1 MISRISVRALGKDA
15 RAQGYLRTLK
25 NRFPKVGLKEVSVV
39 DSYTLTASFTERQLQ
54 KIAGQLANPIIEE
67 YSIGKVFAPEKYAVA
82 VEIGFLP
89 GVTDNV
95 GHTVREMAEDATG
108 KEFKEGEA
116 VYTSRFLFLMGS
128 VTPAEAKEMAGELYN
143 PLIQRA
149 EIFTASQVKKGV
161 PLVAPK
167 VELHE
172 HLEADVVSLSVPD
185 EELVRIGKEGIA
197 NADGTRRGPL
207 ALSLRQLQVIRD
219 YFKKQKRQPTDI
231 ELEVLAQ
238 TWSEHCKHTIFADPL
253 DEIEE
258 GIYKRYIKGATQAI
272 RKRKGKDDFC
282 VSVFTDNAGGIAFD
296 DEYVVTHKV
305 ETHNSPSA
313 LDPFGGAITG
323 IVGVNRD
330 CLGFGLGAKPIANVY
345 GFCVG
350 DPKDTTQYYRD
361 AEKTRPTLPARR
373 ILEGVVSGVNHGGNQ
388 SGIPTPLGFVAVD
401 PRYDAKPLVFAG
413 TVGLIPRKKGGRSL
427 VEKKAKAGDLIVMVG
442 GRVGL
447 DGIHGATFSS
457 EALTTGS
464 PATAVQIGDPI
475 TQKKFVDAIVREA
488 RDAGLYNAIT
498 DNGAGGL
505 SSSVGEM
512 AKDCGGFSVDLE
524 KVPLK
529 YPGLALWQI
538 WISESQERMTLA
550 VPRTKWTAL
559 KKIFDRHGVEATAIG
574 QFTSAKK
581 AVAKWRGKKV
591 MDMDMAF
598 LHDGRPVEE
607 QRSEKFETTFL
618 EPEPDAREGNLEE
631 KVLGVLARPSVGSAS
646 FITEQYD
653 HTVLA
658 MAVTQP
664 LQGRGRVNSESGVV
678 KPLPHSER
686 GVVLSHGYAPW
697 YADIDAYKM
706 ATASIDTAI
715 RNAVATG
722 ASLNHLAILDNF
734 CWSTSNS
741 PRRLYELKE
750 AARACFDLSTYYGTP
765 YISGKD
771 SMFNDFRGFTEK
783 GDPIH
788 IAIPPTLLI
797 SAIGVMADVRKAV
810 TLDLKQPGDL
820 VYLIGDTDDEL
831 GASEYFTM
839 LDEEF
844 ESDGHRMS
852 VMSERAIGNTA
863 PRVDAKKNLRAYQAL
878 EMAIQKG
885 LVASAISVGRGGLV
899 AALAKTVIAGK
910 LGIMADLSK
919 LPGTA
924 KLPDSILFSESQGR
938 ILVSIRHEAHRAFA
952 PLFRGVPLTKIGEVT
967 KKESLEMKLGE
978 TYLKLSLESLAA
990 AYRKPF
996 INW

>member
-1 MISRISVRALGKDA
+1 MISRITVRATGKDA
-15 RAQGYLRTLK
+15 RADGYLRTLK
-25 NRFPKVGLKEVSVV
+25 NRFPKAGLKSVAVV
-39 DSYTLTASFTERQLQ
+39 DAYTLTASFTERQLA
-54 KIAGQLANPIIEE
+54 KIGQCLANPVIEE
-67 YSIGKVFAPEKYAVA
+67 YSVGKVLAPENFSVA
-82 VEIGFLP
+82 IEIGFLP

-95 GHTVREMAEDATG
+95 GHTVKEMAHDVTG
-108 KEFKEGEA
+108 KDFKEGEA
-116 VYTSRFLFLMGS
+116 VYTSRFLFLSGS
-128 VTPAEAKEMAGELYN
+128 IAAEEANEMASELYN

-149 EIFTASQVKKGV
+149 EIYSASQVKKGI
-161 PLVAPK
+161 PLIAPK

-172 HLEADVVSLSVPD
+172 HTHVDTVSLSVAD
-185 EELVRIGKEGIA
+185 DELVRIGKEGIA
-197 NADGTRRGPL
+197 NADGSRRGPL
-207 ALSLRQLQVIRD
+207 ALSLRQLHVIRD

-272 RKRKGKDDFC
+272 RKRKGKNDFC
-282 VSVFTDNAGGIAFD
+282 VSVFTDNAGGIVFD
-296 DEYVVTHKV
+296 EDYVVTHKV

-313 LDPFGGAITG
+313 LDPFGGAVTG

-330 CLGFGLGAKPIANVY
+330 CLGFGLGAKPVANVY

-350 DPKDTTQYYRD
+350 DPKDATVYYRD

-373 ILEGVVSGVNHGGNQ
+373 ILEGVVAGVNAGGNQ

-413 TVGLIPRKKGGRSL
+413 TVGLIPRKKGSRSL
-427 VEKKAKAGDLIVMVG
+427 VEKKAKSGDLIVMVG

-488 RDAGLYNAIT
+488 RDKGLYNAIT

-512 AKDCGGFSVDLE
+512 AKDSGGFVVDLE

-529 YPGLALWQI
+529 YPGLAPWQI

-550 VPRTKWTAL
+550 VPKAKWATL

-574 QFTSAKK
+574 QFTSARK
-581 AVAKWRGKKV
+581 AVVKWKGKKV
-591 MDMDMAF
+591 MDMEMTF
-598 LHDGRPVEE
+598 LHDGRPKEE
-607 QRSEKFETTFL
+607 QRSEKFEPTFL
-618 EPEPDAREGNLEE
+618 EPEPGAREGDLEE
-631 KVLGVLARPSVGSAS
+631 KILGVLSRPSVGSTS
-646 FITEQYD
+646 FITQQYD
-653 HTVLA
+653 HTVLG
-658 MAVTQP
+658 MAVTPP
-664 LQGRGRVNSESGVV
+664 LQGRGRVNADSGVF

-706 ATASIDTAI
+706 AASSIDTAI
-715 RNAVATG
+715 RNAVCAG
-722 ASLNHLAILDNF
+722 ASLEHLAILDNF
-734 CWSTSNS
+734 CWSTSNT

-750 AARACFDLSTYYGTP
+750 SARACFDLATYYGTP

-771 SMFNDFRGFTEK
+771 SMFNDFRGYTEK

-797 SAIGVMADVRKAV
+797 SAIGVIKDVRKAV
-810 TLDLKQPGDL
+810 TVDVKMPGDF
-820 VYLIGDTDDEL
+820 VYVVGETDDEL

-839 LDEEF
+839 L
-844 ESDGHRMS
+844 
-852 VMSERAIGNTA
+852 SEKAGENSIGNTA
-863 PRVDAKKNLRAYQAL
+863 PRVDPKKNLRAYQAL
-878 EMAIQKG
+878 ELAIQKG
-885 LVASAISVGRGGLV
+885 LVASAISVGRGGLA
-899 AALAKTVIAGK
+899 AALAKTSIAGK
-910 LGIMADLSK
+910 LGIKADLTK
-919 LPGTA
+919 LSGSA
-924 KLPDSILFSESQGR
+924 KAADSILFSESQGR
-938 ILVSIRHEAHRAFA
+938 ILVTIPHKNHRQFA
-952 PLFRGVPLTKIGEVT
+952 PLFRGVEITKIGEVT
-967 KKESLEMKLGE
+967 EKKNLDLVVPNQ
-978 TYLKLSLESLAA
+978 KLSVTLDDLSAS
-990 AYRKPF
+990 YQKPF
-996 INW
+996 KNW

>member
-1 MISRISVRALGKDA
+1 MISRISVRATTKDA
-15 RAQGYLRTLK
+15 RAEGYLRTLK
-25 NRFPKVGLKEVSVV
+25 HRFPKAGLKDVVVV
-39 DSYTLTASFTERQLQ
+39 DAYTLTATFTERQLK
-54 KIAGQLANPIIEE
+54 KIAGQLANPVIEE
-67 YSIGKVFAPEKYAVA
+67 YSIGKVLAPESFSLAL
-82 VEIGFLP
+82 EIGYLP

-95 GHTVREMAEDATG
+95 GHTVKEMAEDATG
-108 KEFKEGEA
+108 KTFKEGEA
-116 VYTSRFLFLMGS
+116 VYTSRFLFLSGS
-128 VTPAEAKEMAGELYN
+128 VSAEEAEVMAAELYN

-149 EIFTASQVKKGV
+149 QIFSAAQVKKGV

-167 VELHE
+167 VTLHLPAQAGEHVAADEVELKV
-172 HLEADVVSLSVPD
+172 AD
-185 EELVRIGKEGIA
+185 EELAKLGKEGIL
-197 NADGTRRGPL
+197 NMDGSRRGPL
-207 ALSLRQLQVIRD
+207 ALSLRQMHVIRD
-219 YFKKQKRQPTDI
+219 YFKKQKRKPTDV
-231 ELEVLAQ
+231 ELECLAQ

-258 GIYKRYIKGATQAI
+258 GIYRRYIKGATNAI
-272 RKRKGKDDFC
+272 RKRKGKNDFC

-296 DEYVVTHKV
+296 ENYVVTHKV

-313 LDPFGGAITG
+313 LDPFGGAVTG

-350 DPKDTTQYYRD
+350 DPKDTTVYYRD

-373 ILEGVVSGVNHGGNQ
+373 VLEGVVAGVNAGGNQ

-401 PRYDAKPLVFAG
+401 SRYDAKPLVFAG
-413 TVGLIPRKKGGRSL
+413 TVGLIPRKKGSKSL
-427 VEKKAKAGDLIVMVG
+427 TEKEATAGDLIVMVG

-475 TQKKFVDAIVREA
+475 TQKKFVDAIVREV
-488 RDAGLYNAIT
+488 REAGLYNAIT

-512 AKDCGGFSVDLE
+512 AKDSGGFVVDLE

-529 YPGLALWQI
+529 YPGLAPWQI

-550 VPRTKWTAL
+550 VPKSKWMAL

-581 AVAKWRGKKV
+581 AVVKWKGEKV
-591 MDMDMAF
+591 MDMDMEF

-607 QRSEKFETTFL
+607 QRSEKFEPTFL
-618 EPEPDAREGNLEE
+618 EPEPEAREGDIGE
-631 KVLGVLARPSVGSAS
+631 KILGVLSRPSVGSTS
-646 FITEQYD
+646 FISEQYD

-658 MAVTQP
+658 MAVTPP
-664 LQGRGRVNSESGVV
+664 LQGRGRVNAESGVI
-678 KPLPHSER
+678 KPLPNSER

-697 YADIDAYKM
+697 YADVDAYKM
-706 ATASIDTAI
+706 AAAAIDMAV

-722 ASLNHLAILDNF
+722 ASLEHLAILDNF

-741 PRRLYELKE
+741 SRRLYELKE
-750 AARACFDLSTYYGTP
+750 AARACFDLATYYGTP

-797 SAIGVMADVRKAV
+797 SAIGVMNDVRKAV
-810 TLDLKQPGDL
+810 TLDVKQPGDL
-820 VYLIGDTDDEL
+820 VYVLGETDDEL

-839 LDEEF
+839 LAEKAREQ
-844 ESDGHRMS
+844 
-852 VMSERAIGNTA
+852 AIGNTA
-863 PRVDAKKNLRAYQAL
+863 PRVDPKKNKRTYQAL
-878 EMAIQKG
+878 ELAIQKG
-885 LVASAISVGRGGLV
+885 LVASAISVGRGGLA
-899 AALAKTVIAGK
+899 AALAKTAVAGK
-910 LGIMADLSK
+910 LGISADLTK
-919 LPGTA
+919 LPGAA
-924 KLPDSILFSESQGR
+924 KEFDTKLFSESQGR
-938 ILVSIRHEAHRAFA
+938 LVVTIPSKSSRQFHA
-952 PLFRGVPLTKIGEVT
+952 LLRGVEYVTVGEVT
-967 KKESLEMKLGE
+967 KKESLE
-978 TYLKLSLESLAA
+978 LKFTDKKVSLSVESLAN
-990 AYRKPF
+990 AYQKPF
-996 INW
+996 KNW

>member
-1 MISRISVRALGKDA
+1 MRATTKDA
-15 RAQGYLRTLK
+15 RAEGYLRTLK
-25 NRFPKVGLKEVSVV
+25 HRFPKAGLKDVVVV
-39 DSYTLTASFTERQLQ
+39 DSYTITAKFTERQLQ
-54 KIAGQLANPIIEE
+54 KIAGQLANPVIEE
-67 YSIGKVFAPEKYAVA
+67 YSIGKVPAPESFSVA
-82 VEIGFLP
+82 LEIGYLP

-95 GHTVREMAEDATG
+95 GHTVKEMAEDATG
-108 KEFKEGEA
+108 KTFKEGEA
-116 VYTSRFLFLMGS
+116 VYTSRFLFLSGS
-128 VTPAEAKEMAGELYN
+128 VSADEAEVMAAELHN
-143 PLIQRA
+143 PLIQRVQ
-149 EIFTASQVKKGV
+149 IFSASQVKKGV

-167 VELHE
+167 VSLHE
-172 HLEADVVSLSVPD
+172 HVAVDEVNLNVPD
-185 EELVRIGKEGIA
+185 DELIKLGKEGIP
-197 NADGTRRGPL
+197 NADPIREPAASNGASDSRRGPL
-207 ALSLRQLQVIRD
+207 ALSLRQLHAIRE
-219 YFKKQKRQPTDI
+219 YFEKQKRKPTDV
-231 ELEVLAQ
+231 ELECLAQ

-258 GIYKRYIKGATQAI
+258 GIYRRYIKGATNAI
-272 RKRKGKDDFC
+272 RKRKGKNDFC

-296 DEYVVTHKV
+296 ENYVVTHKV

-313 LDPFGGAITG
+313 LDPFGGAVTG

-350 DPKDTTQYYRD
+350 DPKSESIYFRD
-361 AEKTRPTLPARR
+361 AEKTKPVLPARR
-373 ILEGVVSGVNHGGNQ
+373 ILEGVVAGVNAGGNQ

-413 TVGLIPRKKGGRSL
+413 TVGLIPRKKGSRTL
-427 VEKKAKAGDLIVMVG
+427 TEKQAKSSDLIVMVG

-488 RDAGLYNAIT
+488 RDANLYNAIT

-512 AKDCGGFSVDLE
+512 AKDSGGFVVDLE

-529 YPGLALWQI
+529 YPGLAPWQI

-550 VPRTKWTAL
+550 VPKAKWAAL

-574 QFTSAKK
+574 QFTKAKK
-581 AVAKWRGKKV
+581 AVVKWKGEKV

-607 QRSEKFETTFL
+607 QRSEKFEPTFL
-618 EPEPDAREGNLEE
+618 EPEPEAREGDLAE
-631 KVLGVLARPSVGSAS
+631 KVLNVLSRPSVGGTA

-658 MAVTQP
+658 MAVTPP
-664 LQGRGRVNSESGVV
+664 LQGRGRVNADSGVI
-678 KPLPHSER
+678 KPLPNSER

-697 YADIDAYKM
+697 YSDIDAYKM
-706 ATASIDTAI
+706 AAAAIDTAV
-715 RNAVATG
+715 RNAVAAG
-722 ASLNHLAILDNF
+722 ASLEHLAILDNF

-750 AARACFDLSTYYGTP
+750 AARACFDLATYYGTP

-783 GDPIH
+783 GQPVH

-797 SAIGVMADVRKAV
+797 STIGVMSDVRKAV
-810 TLDLKQPGDL
+810 TLDAKQPGDL
-820 VYLIGDTDDEL
+820 VYVLGETDNEL

-839 LDEEF
+839 LAEKAGEQ
-844 ESDGHRMS
+844 
-852 VMSERAIGNTA
+852 AIGNTA
-863 PRVDAKKNLRAYQAL
+863 PRVDAKKNLRTYQVL
-878 EMAIQKG
+878 ETAIQKR
-885 LVASAISVGRGGLV
+885 LVASAIGVGRGGLA
-899 AALAKTVIAGK
+899 AALAKMAIAGK
-910 LGIMADLSK
+910 LGISADLTK
-919 LPGTA
+919 LPGAAREFDT
-924 KLPDSILFSESQGR
+924 KLFSESQGR
-938 ILVSIRHEAHRAFA
+938 LVVTIPAKNSRQFHA
-952 PLFRGVPLTKIGEVT
+952 LLRGVEYAKIGEVT
-967 KKESLEMKLGE
+967 KKESLE
-978 TYLKLSLESLAA
+978 LKNADKKIDVSVESLAST
-990 AYRKPF
+990 YQKPLK
-996 INW
+996 NW

>member
-15 RAQGYLRTLK
+15 RALQYLRTLK
-25 NRFPKVGLKEVSVV
+25 NRFPKTGLKDVAVV
-39 DSYTLTASFTERQLQ
+39 DAYTLTASFTERQLQ
-54 KIAGQLANPIIEE
+54 KIAAQLANPVIEE
-67 YSIGKVFAPEKYAVA
+67 YAIGDVLVPEKFSVT

-95 GHTVREMAEDATG
+95 GHTVREMVEDATG
-108 KEFKEGEA
+108 KHFKEGEA
-116 VYTSRFLFLMGS
+116 VYTSRFLFLFGKVS
-128 VTPAEAKEMAGELYN
+128 PEEAKEMAGELYN

-149 EIFTASQVKKGV
+149 EIFSVTQVKKGI

-167 VELHE
+167 VELHPSTSSGQVNTDE
-172 HLEADVVSLSVPD
+172 VSLSVPD

-219 YFKKQKRQPTDI
+219 YFKKQKRQPRDI

-258 GIYKRYIKGATQAI
+258 GIYRRYIKGATQAI

-296 DEYVVTHKV
+296 ENYVVTHKV

-330 CLGFGLGAKPIANVY
+330 CLGFGMGAKPIANVY

-413 TVGLIPRKKGGRSL
+413 TVGLIPRKKGSRSL
-427 VEKKAKAGDLIVMVG
+427 TEKKAKSGDLVVMVG

-529 YPGLALWQI
+529 YPGLAPWQI

-550 VPRTKWTAL
+550 VPRAKWTAL

-591 MDMDMAF
+591 MDMDMNF

-607 QRSEKFETTFL
+607 QKSEKFEPTFL
-618 EPEPDAREGNLEE
+618 EPEPNAREGNLEE
-631 KVLGVLARPSVGSAS
+631 KVLGVLARPSVGSTS

-653 HTVLA
+653 HTVLG
-658 MAVTQP
+658 MAVTPP
-664 LQGRGRVNSESGVV
+664 LQGRGRVNAESGVV

-706 ATASIDTAI
+706 AAASIDTAV

-750 AARACFDLSTYYGTP
+750 AARACFDLATYYGTP

-783 GDPIH
+783 GEPVH

-810 TLDLKQPGDL
+810 TLDLKQPSDF
-820 VYLIGDTDDEL
+820 VYLIGETDDEL

-839 LDEEF
+839 L
-844 ESDGHRMS
+844 
-852 VMSERAIGNTA
+852 SEKAGEQSIGNTA
-863 PRVDAKKNLRAYQAL
+863 PRVDPKKNMRAYQAL
-878 EMAIQKG
+878 ETAIQKG
-885 LVASAISVGRGGLV
+885 LVASAISVGRGGLA
-899 AALAKTVIAGK
+899 AALAKTAIGGK

-919 LPGTA
+919 LHGSA
-924 KLPDSILFSESQGR
+924 KQSDAVLFSESQGR

-978 TYLKLSLESLAA
+978 TYLKLSLESLAT

-996 INW
+996 KNW

>member
-1 MISRISVRALGKDA
+1 MISRITVRATAKDA
-15 RAQGYLRTLK
+15 RADGYLRTLK
-25 NRFPKVGLKEVSVV
+25 NRFPKAGLKAVSVV
-39 DSYTLTASFTERQLQ
+39 DAYTLTAKFTERQLE
-54 KIAGQLANPIIEE
+54 KVAGQLANPLIEE
-67 YSIGKVFAPEKYAVA
+67 YSIGKVLEPESFSVA
-82 VEIGFLP
+82 IEIGYLP

-95 GHTVREMAEDATG
+95 GHTVKEMAEDAG
-108 KEFKEGEA
+108 KKFGEGEA
-116 VYTSRFLFLMGS
+116 VYTSRFLFLSGAVS
-128 VTPAEAKEMAGELYN
+128 PEEAKVMAAELYN

-149 EIFTASQVKKGV
+149 QIFSTAQVKKGV

-167 VELHE
+167 VKLHE
-172 HLEADVVSLSVPD
+172 HVAADEVELKVAD
-185 EELVRIGKEGIA
+185 EELAKLGKEGIL
-197 NADGTRRGPL
+197 NADGSRRGPL
-207 ALSLRQLQVIRD
+207 ALSLRQLHAIRE
-219 YFKKQKRQPTDI
+219 YFKAQKRKPTDV
-231 ELEVLAQ
+231 ELECLAQ

-258 GIYKRYIKGATQAI
+258 GIYRRYIKGATNAI
-272 RKRKGKDDFC
+272 RKRKGKSDFC

-296 DEYVVTHKV
+296 DDYVVTHKV

-313 LDPFGGAITG
+313 LDPFGGAVTG

-350 DPKDTTQYYRD
+350 DPKDTTMYYRD

-373 ILEGVVSGVNHGGNQ
+373 VLEGVVAGVHAGGNQ

-413 TVGLIPRKKGGRSL
+413 TVGLIPRKKGSKSL
-427 VEKKAKAGDLIVMVG
+427 TEKEAKAGDLIVTVG

-512 AKDCGGFSVDLE
+512 AKDSGGFVVDLE

-529 YPGLALWQI
+529 YPGLAPWQI

-550 VPRTKWTAL
+550 VPKSKWAAL

-581 AVAKWRGKKV
+581 AVVKWRGEKV

-607 QRSEKFETTFL
+607 QRSEKFEPTYL
-618 EPEPDAREGNLEE
+618 EPEPEAREGDMGE
-631 KVLGVLARPSVGSAS
+631 KILGVLSRPSVGSTS

-658 MAVTQP
+658 MAVTPP
-664 LQGRGRVNSESGVV
+664 LQGRGRVNAESGVI
-678 KPLPHSER
+678 KPLPQSER
-686 GVVLSHGYAPW
+686 GVVLSHGYCPW

-706 ATASIDTAI
+706 AAAAIDTAV

-722 ASLNHLAILDNF
+722 ASLEHLAILDNF

-750 AARACFDLSTYYGTP
+750 AARACFDLATYYGTP

-797 SAIGVMADVRKAV
+797 SAIGVMNDVRKAV
-810 TLDLKQPGDL
+810 TLDVKQSGDL
-820 VYLIGDTDDEL
+820 VYVLGETDDEL

-839 LDEEF
+839 LDEEY
-844 ESDGHRMS
+844 EHDGHRMS

-863 PRVDAKKNLRAYQAL
+863 PRVDPKKNMRTYQAL
-878 EMAIQKG
+878 EQAIQKG
-885 LVASAISVGRGGLV
+885 LVASAIGVGRGGLA
-899 AALAKTVIAGK
+899 AALAKTTIAGR
-910 LGIMADLSK
+910 LGISADLSK
-919 LPGTA
+919 LPGNA
-924 KLPDSILFSESQGR
+924 KAIDAKLFSESQGR
-938 ILVSIRHEAHRAFA
+938 LVVTIPSKNSRQFHALLRSVEY
-952 PLFRGVPLTKIGEVT
+952 VCVGEVT
-967 KKESLEMKLGE
+967 KKESLE
-978 TYLKLSLESLAA
+978 LKFPDKKISLSVDSLAT
-990 AYRKPF
+990 AYQKPF
-996 INW
+996 KNW